1 VVIDPAQLALEL
13 IGAVRV
19 RPENAEP
26 AGIGDC
32 GDDVAAVTERQE
44 RELNAELFT

>member
-19 RPENAEP
+19 RPKNAEP
-26 AGIGDC
+26 AGIC
-32 GDDVAAVTERQE
+32 HCRDDVAAVAERKE
-44 RELNAELFT
+44 RKLDAELLT